1 MDRFLTIE
9 AVALRLGKSTSWVR
23 QAVRL
28 GLFPRSLAGLRGRWA
43 EESIRDWVE
52 AKDMAAAQVLVARSS
67 WPRPQLET
75 R

>member
-1 MDRFLTIE
+1 MGRLLSIE

-28 GLFPRSLAGLRGRWA
+28 GLFPRSVSGCRGRWR
-43 EESIRDWVE
+43 EESINEYVE
-52 AKDMAAAQVLVARSS
+52 AKDKAAAQVLVARSS

>member
-1 MDRFLTIE
+1 MDRFLSIE
-9 AVALRLGKSTSWVR
+9 GVALRLGKSTSWVR
-23 QAVRL
+23 KAVRD
-28 GLFPRSLAGLRGRWA
+28 GQFPRPLAGCRGRWA

>member
-9 AVALRLGKSTSWVR
+9 ALSCRIGKSTAWIRKSIR
-23 QAVRL
+23 D
-28 GLFPRSLAGLRGRWA
+28 GLFPRPLAGCRGRWA
-43 EESIRDWVE
+43 EDSIRDWVE
-52 AKDMAAAQVLVARSS
+52 AKDMAAAKVLVARSS